1 MRVARLILVLWLVM
15 PAAAWPQTPGVSTEP
30 ETQNAKPP
38 APSGNE
44 GRRSLTEQEIDNGR
58 FFSHEQGNSVDTDG
72 NGTVTIFELGDSVR
86 KRITTG
92 HSSPGGDGTSPAAGP
107 TPQFKASKNAAS
119 HRVDSSRQRSTY
131 ESFRSRQMNE
141 TGSLP
146 SVAPNIIEKR
156 F

>member
-44 GRRSLTEQEIDNGR
+44 GRRSLTEQESHNGR
-58 FFSHEQGNSVDTDG
+58 FFAPEPGNTLDSDG

-86 KRITTG
+86 KRITKERSSADTG
-92 HSSPGGDGTSPAAGP
+92 GESPSGAP
-107 TPQFKASKNAAS
+107 TPQFKAPKNAAAR
-119 HRVDSSRQRSTY
+119 RVDSSGQRSTY